1 MEDTIKR
8 VDLKKV
14 RTVADDFL
22 KKITPD
28 AQVATVSLNSDT
40 IMIDIKVDE
49 PQMFIGQNM
58 ETLLAIQHLLKVVL
72 RKVAASSYY
81 VDLDINGYKK
91 KRRDYLRELA
101 VGTANEVSL
110 VKREVALS
118 PMSAYERRIVH
129 MELSERR
136 DIVTESRGS
145 GTDRRIVVKP
155 A

>member
-1 MEDTIKR
+1 MEETNKR
-8 VDLKKV
+8 IDLKKIKE
-14 RTVADDFL
+14 VAEGFL
-22 KKITPD
+22 IKIAPE
-28 AQVATVSLNSDT
+28 VLVNEVSFAENT
-40 IMIDIKVDE
+40 IMIGIKVDD

-58 ETLLAIQHLLKVVL
+58 ETLLAIQHLLRVVL
-72 RKVAASSYY
+72 RKVVEGVYY

-91 KRRDYLRELA
+91 KRREYLKEMA
-101 VGTANEVSL
+101 ISTANEVSL
-110 VKREVALS
+110 AKREVALS

-145 GTDRRIVVKP
+145 GIDRRIIVKP